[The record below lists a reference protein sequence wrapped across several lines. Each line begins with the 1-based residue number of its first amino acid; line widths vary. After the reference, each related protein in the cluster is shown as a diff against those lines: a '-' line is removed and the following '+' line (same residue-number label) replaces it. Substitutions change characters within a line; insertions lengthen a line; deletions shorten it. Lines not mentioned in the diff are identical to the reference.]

1 MYCPECGTRI
11 EDDSR
16 FCPECGTPVMREESA
31 SQPTQE
37 TGRQN
42 EEKGEYFA
50 SCIIFTNIA
59 LLGKVMKA
67 SAGEIAGL
75 FEQFIDIKKKSGVL
89 YKLVE

>member
-37 TGRQN
+37 TGQQN
-42 EEKGEYFA
+42 EEKGE
-50 SCIIFTNIA
+50 
-59 LLGKVMKA
+59 
-67 SAGEIAGL
+67 
-75 FEQFIDIKKKSGVL
+75 
-89 YKLVE
+89 